1 MAQFLLRRAT
11 FGLITLFLAS
21 IVNFGIIQLPPGDF
35 ISVLEDQQ
43 RQATGS
49 ADLASFQAMRQ
60 RFGLGEPL
68 YVQYWSWIT
77 SFVQGDLG
85 VSFRYNIDVTELIG
99 DRLLLSVILAG
110 ASLLF
115 TWALAIPIGV
125 FVAIRK
131 YGVADNVLTLIGF
144 IGLALPNFLLA
155 LFLIFIS
162 LFWFDATSVGGLF
175 SREFRDASWSL
186 AKIWDLMKHL
196 WIPVIV
202 VGTAGTA
209 ALIRIMRT
217 NLIETM
223 GEMFVTTARAKGLNE
238 RLVVWKHA
246 VRVAINPLISILG
259 LSLPILIGGEIIVS
273 IVLGLPT
280 LGPLFF
286 EALEGQDMFVAGA
299 ILMMLTSLII
309 IGSFVADLLLA
320 WSDPRIRI
328 S

>member
-21 IVNFGIIQLPPGDF
+21 VVNFGIIQLPPGDF

-49 ADLASFQAMRQ
+49 ADLASFEAMRQ

-125 FVAIRK
+125 FVAVRK

-175 SREFRDASWSL
+175 SREFRNASWSF

-299 ILMMLTSLII
+299 VLMMLTSLII

>member
-21 IVNFGIIQLPPGDF
+21 VVNFGIIQLPPGDF

-49 ADLASFQAMRQ
+49 ADLASFEAMRQ

-85 VSFRYNIDVTELIG
+85 VSFRYNIDVAELIG

-125 FVAIRK
+125 FVAVRK

-175 SREFRDASWSL
+175 SREFRNASWSF

-299 ILMMLTSLII
+299 VLMMLTSLII